1 MSGHSKWHNIQK
13 TKGAQDAKRAAAFTK
28 IAKELP
34 SGWNVGLLLIRCSG
48 QGPHLAKRWEP
59 RGFSRVAAAFSSYD
73 GDLTEQEQLVIKEL
87 LLNCM
92 ISYLDNDI
100 KNQAIY
106 LRRFYKIKLPDAIV
120 AATAISYNVPLLTAD
135 KEFNKIKGL
144 NLCLLNPIANQ

>member
-1 MSGHSKWHNIQK
+1 MQSYLLAGNPCMKSFIDKSLGVSVI
-13 TKGAQDAKRAAAFTK
+13 TEM
-28 IAKELP
+28 ELL
-34 SGWNVGLLLIRCSG
+34 SF
-48 QGPHLAKRWEP
+48 P
-59 RGFSRVAAAFSSYD
+59 RI
-73 GDLTEQEQLVIKEL
+73 TEQEQLVIKEL

-100 KNQAIY
+100 KHQAIY

>member
-1 MSGHSKWHNIQK
+1 MNGIDFVADTNAIIYLLAGNPCMKSFIDKSLGVSVI
-13 TKGAQDAKRAAAFTK
+13 TEM
-28 IAKELP
+28 ELL
-34 SGWNVGLLLIRCSG
+34 SF
-48 QGPHLAKRWEP
+48 P
-59 RGFSRVAAAFSSYD
+59 RI
-73 GDLTEQEQLVIKEL
+73 TEQEQLVIKEL

-135 KEFNKIKGL
+135 REFNKIKGL
-144 NLCLLNPIANQ
+144 NLCLLNSIANQ